1 MNSCGAADFAD
12 AWLIHKFSLQY
23 TFLPFS
29 FNVAAVRL
37 LQLIRKKNRGRPA
50 VKNKSAKE
58 KHTPY
63 YGVCFICGGLPLVG
77 LSEINSKNYAIVAK
91 YVKDYAS
98 APEKSE
104 IDPEITDLSYDPNSI
119 IKTIKQQQK
128 HEFSKKEIEEIIS
141 AYRSGVSTY
150 ELAEQYNCHRS
161 TISHQL
167 KMYGIEVK
175 IEKID
180 IDEAIALY
188 ESGWTTKQIAEK
200 YHMTDN
206 AVSRRLKKAGVK
218 MRTRW
223 DY

>member
-1 MNSCGAADFAD
+1 M
-12 AWLIHKFSLQY
+12 
-23 TFLPFS
+23 
-29 FNVAAVRL
+29 
-37 LQLIRKKNRGRPA
+37 
-50 VKNKSAKE
+50 
-58 KHTPY
+58 
-63 YGVCFICGGLPLVG
+63 VG
-77 LSEINSKNYAIVAK
+77 LSEINSKNYRIIL
-91 YVKDYAS
+91 
-98 APEKSE
+98 EKIKHGHSTPVNQP
-104 IDPEITDLSYDPNSI
+104 IDPTITDLSYNPNSI
-119 IKTIKQQQK
+119 IRTIKQQQK

-141 AYRSGVSTY
+141 AYQSGVSTY

-167 KMYGIEVK
+167 KIHGIEVK

-180 IDEAIALY
+180 IDKAIALY

-218 MRTRW
+218 MRSRW